1 MAEIKWIKVVT
12 DMFDSDTK
20 IKQIELMPKGD
31 TIVVIWFKL
40 MMLAGKTNAGG
51 AIYITP
57 DVPFTDKALAGELRR
72 PLPVVQKALSIF
84 EEFGMIE
91 REKGFIHLLAWE
103 KHQNTDKLAEIREY
117 NKLKQRE
124 SREKRK
130 LAQAANDN
138 ENVNDK
144 SMTSQTCQDSEEEKE
159 REKEKELH
167 SFTLSRARE
176 NDVVDN
182 SVDGEDSG
190 DARAQMRE
198 YMGGELGEGLIL
210 MSDEQFAYLL
220 ERYSLDEIHY
230 YFGVIKDQIR
240 KGRTYTKKTHFQA
253 FIDMAEKDRK
263 KK

>member
-1 MAEIKWIKVVT
+1 MSEVKWIKVVT

-40 MMLAGKTNAGG
+40 MMLAGKTNANG

-91 REKGFIHLLAWE
+91 REKGFIYLLAWE

-130 LAQAANDN
+130 LAQADNVND
-138 ENVNDK
+138 NVNDK
-144 SMTSQTCQDSEEEKE
+144 SMTSQTCQDIEEE
-159 REKEKELH
+159 REEEGEIH
-167 SFTLSRARE
+167 SFTLCARE
-176 NDVVDN
+176 DAKEATKRRYLGGSLGKGVV
-182 SVDGEDSG
+182 
-190 DARAQMRE
+190 
-198 YMGGELGEGLIL
+198 LL
-210 MSDEQFAYLL
+210 SDEQIDKL
-220 ERYSLDEIHY
+220 LDELSIEEFNHY
-230 YFGVIKDQIR
+230 VSVVADCEL
-240 KGRTYTKKTHFQA
+240 KGKGYKKKTHFQA
-253 FIDMAEKDRK
+253 ILDMALADRK
-263 KK
+263 KGS